1 MGFIDDLKS
10 TFSIKNILGEDPLHI
25 DDLPLST
32 VPDYMRKKGGFW
44 YWTGA
49 MISMA
54 FIYQV
59 VTGLILLLYYN
70 PANAYVTTEYFK
82 NSVPYGSLILTTHL
96 YGAYAMIVLVYI
108 HMYRNYFNGAYK
120 KPRELQWVTG
130 VLLLATT
137 IGVGY
142 FGYSMSGD
150 VLSVDATDVGR
161 GIALSSP
168 IIGPFIESIFFGNG
182 TSVSLFI
189 RMLGWHIILSAAI
202 GALFGFHFYLAEAN
216 GLMPSQRSANYK
228 APAVE
233 KDLPEHKPWYPY
245 NLVYMI
251 ELGAF
256 VFGLIILIPSIIT
269 ELQLTITNAVP
280 PLFDPYPQVAPSS
293 PLAAYVPPYPP
304 WFLLFVY
311 KAVDFKMFNA
321 AGALSALAASTV
333 FGVIPLLYFL
343 IVPFIDR
350 SNDLHPLARPFFTGF
365 GILGVVYM
373 AILSLWGAISPGIPI
388 STNDVLA
395 VFIPPFIIVM
405 AGMYMLSSLYKKG
418 SFKPSLNRIIGSFI
432 IFFIFLVIAIFEFA
446 ASLGSMFSG
455 INAYNVAFTIISGS
469 GMTFAALGTMRS
481 SEISNLAMI
490 KAKTLKG
497 YEMSKK
503 TAMILSSIIVI
514 ISMEILWLMLLANPL
529 NLIQE
534 EGFGIGL
541 GILMILIGI
550 EIRIYRMVYLRE

>member
-1 MGFIDDLKS
+1 MGLIDDLKN
-10 TFSIKNILGEDPLHI
+10 TFSIKNLLGEDPFHI

-49 MISMA
+49 MISIA

-70 PANAYVTTEYFK
+70 PANAYVSTEYFK
-82 NSVPYGSLILTTHL
+82 NSVPFGSLILTTHL
-96 YGAYAMIVLVYI
+96 YGAYAMIILVYL

-120 KPRELQWVTG
+120 RPRELQWVTG
-130 VLLLATT
+130 VLLLAVT

-150 VLSVDATDVGR
+150 VLSIDATDVGR

-168 IIGPFIESIFFGNG
+168 VIGPFIETIFFGNG
-182 TSVSLFI
+182 TATSLFM
-189 RMLGWHIILSAAI
+189 RMLGWHIIMSAAI

-216 GLMPSQRSANYK
+216 GLMPSQKSVNYT

-233 KDLPEHKPWYPY
+233 KDLPEHKAWYPY
-245 NLVYMI
+245 NMVFMM

-256 VFGLIILIPSIIT
+256 VLGIIILIPSIIT
-269 ELQLTITNAVP
+269 LVQLTITNAVP

-321 AGALSALAASTV
+321 AGALSALVASTV
-333 FGVIPLLYFL
+333 FGVIPLMYFL

-350 SNDLHPLARPFFTGF
+350 SNELHPLSRPFFTGF
-365 GILGVVYM
+365 GILGIIYM
-373 AILSLWGAISPGIPI
+373 VILS
-388 STNDVLA
+388 
-395 VFIPPFIIVM
+395 
-405 AGMYMLSSLYKKG
+405 
-418 SFKPSLNRIIGSFI
+418 
-432 IFFIFLVIAIFEFA
+432 
-446 ASLGSMFSG
+446 
-455 INAYNVAFTIISGS
+455 
-469 GMTFAALGTMRS
+469 
-481 SEISNLAMI
+481 
-490 KAKTLKG
+490 
-497 YEMSKK
+497 
-503 TAMILSSIIVI
+503 
-514 ISMEILWLMLLANPL
+514 
-529 NLIQE
+529 
-534 EGFGIGL
+534 
-541 GILMILIGI
+541 
-550 EIRIYRMVYLRE
+550 